1 MSISFYIS
9 SDLKFIELHNISL
22 YVLIILFLEGNIV
35 FYVALGSALSRYD
48 LTGLTACVLLSSLRS
63 LIDSLLCFSVILPF

>member
-1 MSISFYIS
+1 VSISFYIS

-35 FYVALGSALSRYD
+35 FYVALGSLVGSSVINRAND
-48 LTGLTACVLLSSLRS
+48 LT
-63 LIDSLLCFSVILPF
+63 LIISLLYFLL